1 MNQMIKYEI
10 KKVFAKTSSKI
21 AVMLL
26 FIVIAIT
33 CFFALDVSYV
43 DENGDSQKGW
53 TAVLALKAAQKE
65 WAGVLDEEKIQ
76 KVIAENQRIRK
87 TPEAL
92 SQNIRENDIAYG
104 WGQGIMEIRNLINCA
119 YAKAFREYDY
129 YRADSVSQEA
139 AVDFYDNRT
148 KLLKTWLEDEAQYQY
163 SSAEKEYLIRQYENL
178 ETPLYY
184 DYMVG
189 WLQLFEFS
197 PTIVMLVMLILGYL
211 VAGLFSN
218 EFTWKSDAVFFSSY
232 YGRSKA
238 VSAKIKAGFC
248 IVTAI
253 YFTTFIIYSGIVLLY
268 LGIDGW
274 NLPIQSSWTSWKCF
288 YNITNLQKYF
298 LIVIGGYIGC
308 LFISFLSM
316 LVSAKTKSSVLAVMI
331 PFILIFI
338 PSFIGNIDSPAVN
351 KIIGLLPDQL
361 LQIDTALKYF
371 NLYSVG
377 GKVIGE
383 VPVIMIMYTVLFVVI
398 LPLLYR
404 EYRHTQIN

>member
-184 DYMVG
+184 DYMAG

-211 VAGLFSN
+211 VAG
-218 EFTWKSDAVFFSSY
+218 AFF
-232 YGRSKA
+232 
-238 VSAKIKAGFC
+238 
-248 IVTAI
+248 
-253 YFTTFIIYSGIVLLY
+253 
-268 LGIDGW
+268 
-274 NLPIQSSWTSWKCF
+274 
-288 YNITNLQKYF
+288 
-298 LIVIGGYIGC
+298 
-308 LFISFLSM
+308 
-316 LVSAKTKSSVLAVMI
+316 
-331 PFILIFI
+331 
-338 PSFIGNIDSPAVN
+338 
-351 KIIGLLPDQL
+351 
-361 LQIDTALKYF
+361 
-371 NLYSVG
+371 
-377 GKVIGE
+377 E
-383 VPVIMIMYTVLFVVI
+383 
-398 LPLLYR
+398 
-404 EYRHTQIN
+404 